1 MREEEFVKELN
12 KLGFNTEHFHDKV
25 YIIAGNKDI
34 GSVTEGEKYKLDS
47 DYEAFSDLESDV
59 QLALLDLMI
68 EYAKTPVEERVNPKK
83 YRLTW
88 NFDVASMNEND
99 TELALN
105 EMSNRFYFVKPWE
118 DFQFKRKFTEEEISN
133 FPQKIKRLIT
143 LEYLILEEVN

>member
-1 MREEEFVKELN
+1 MRRGEFVKELK
-12 KLGFNTEHFHDKV
+12 KLGFNTEHFLDRIYIKAGDKC
-25 YIIAGNKDI
+25 I
-34 GSVTEGEKYKLDS
+34 GSITEGEKYKLDS
-47 DYEAFSDLESDV
+47 DYRAFSYLESDV

-68 EYAKTPVEERVNPKK
+68 EYAKTPLDERVLKK

-105 EMSNRFYFVKPWE
+105 VLNNRFYFVKPWE
-118 DFQFKRKFTEEEISN
+118 DFGYKRKFTEEEISN

-143 LEYLILEEVN
+143 LEYLILGEVK